1 MDEIVDRNARAVQGS
16 VRVVAKVREADLSK
30 PTPCAGWTLA
40 DLLTHMTVQHYGFA
54 AAAEGNGADLSHWQ
68 PGQPDRGSLVSGYE
82 LAADRVMGAFAAE
95 DILERK
101 FCLPEVSTKLLFPA
115 RQAIGFHL
123 VDYVV
128 HGWDVARSSISAT
141 TSTRTCWTRRWWSR
155 RRSPMITSA
164 ATGPVHPSHRASS
177 RPVTRRWTGCSPCSD
192 AIPPGRRCD
201 NPAHDVDYA
210 GDPHGVSHRCRP
222 AGHPGTARRHLRADD
237 RCRLPERPRRHARAA
252 VGGRRTG
259 RPRQPRPAPHHVRG

>member
-54 AAAEGNGADLSHWQ
+54 AAAEGNGADPGHWQ
-68 PGQPDRGSLVSGYE
+68 PGQVDQGSLIPGYA
-82 LAADRVMGAFAAE
+82 LAADRVMGAFAAG

-101 FCLPEVSTKLLFPA
+101 FCLPEVSTQLLFPA

-128 HGWDVARSSISAT
+128 HGWDVARSLDLDLGYDVDPDVLDAALMVAQAVPDDHQ
-141 TSTRTCWTRRWWSR
+141 R
-155 RRSPMITSA
+155 RRRPGAPFAPRIESA
-164 ATGPVHPSHRASS
+164 
-177 RPVTRRWTGCSPCSD
+177 SD
-192 AIPPGRRCD
+192 APLDRVLTLLGRD
-201 NPAHDVDYA
+201 PAW
-210 GDPHGVSHRCRP
+210 P
-222 AGHPGTARRHLRADD
+222 ALG
-237 RCRLPERPRRHARAA
+237 
-252 VGGRRTG
+252 
-259 RPRQPRPAPHHVRG
+259 

>member
-30 PTPCAGWTLA
+30 PTPCGGWTLA

-54 AAAEGNGADLSHWQ
+54 AAAEGDGADLSHWQ
-68 PGQPDRGSLVSGYE
+68 PGQPDQESLVAGYA

-101 FCLPEVSTKLLFPA
+101 FCLPEVSTKVLFPA

-128 HGWDVARSSISAT
+128 HGWDVARSLDLGYDIDPDVLDAALVVAQAVPDDHERRHRPGAPFAPRLESA
-141 TSTRTCWTRRWWSR
+141 
-155 RRSPMITSA
+155 
-164 ATGPVHPSHRASS
+164 
-177 RPVTRRWTGCSPCSD
+177 SD
-192 AIPPGRRCD
+192 APLDRVLTLLGRDPGW
-201 NPAHDVDYA
+201 PA
-210 GDPHGVSHRCRP
+210 
-222 AGHPGTARRHLRADD
+222 LR
-237 RCRLPERPRRHARAA
+237 
-252 VGGRRTG
+252 
-259 RPRQPRPAPHHVRG
+259 